1 METKEIIQIAL
12 IALAVYLIMGCISRV
27 REGFNRYGALAGA
40 NKMVLTDENGNLSS
54 IQFPK
59 GMIMLWRGDVS
70 TIPEGWVL
78 CDGTNDTPDLR
89 ARFVIGI
96 NPSDKKTDTK
106 DEKNR
111 QLSAR
116 PWNSTGGEEVHQL
129 TVDEMPSHTHKH
141 YFPRASINTA
151 HDAFPAGNND
161 VVHDKN
167 VDTFPTGGDQP
178 HNNMP
183 PFYALAYIMKKN

>member
-12 IALAVYLIMGCISRV
+12 IALAVYLIMGCIFRV
-27 REGFNRYGALAGA
+27 KEGFNRYGALSGA
-40 NKMVLTDENGNLSS
+40 NNIVLTDENGNLSS

-59 GMIMLWRGDVS
+59 GMIMLWRGDIS

-111 QLSAR
+111 PLNAR
-116 PWNSTGGEEVHQL
+116 PWNSTGGEEIHQL
-129 TVDEMPSHTHKH
+129 TIDEIPSHDHKI
-141 YFPRASINTA
+141 S
-151 HDAFPAGNND
+151 NND
-161 VVHDKN
+161 ACFKNGGCDARQTMQPGSGGKMISDK
-167 VDTFPTGGDQP
+167 TGEDKP

>member
-40 NKMVLTDENGNLSS
+40 NNMVLTDENGNLSS

-89 ARFVIGI
+89 ARFVVGV

-111 QLSAR
+111 QLTAR

-129 TVDEMPSHTHKH
+129 TVDEMPKH
-141 YFPRASINTA
+141 EHNISKSICNGNCPSGSNTN
-151 HDAFPAGNND
+151 FSSWPNFQNL
-161 VVHDKN
+161 
-167 VDTFPTGGDQP
+167 GGDQP